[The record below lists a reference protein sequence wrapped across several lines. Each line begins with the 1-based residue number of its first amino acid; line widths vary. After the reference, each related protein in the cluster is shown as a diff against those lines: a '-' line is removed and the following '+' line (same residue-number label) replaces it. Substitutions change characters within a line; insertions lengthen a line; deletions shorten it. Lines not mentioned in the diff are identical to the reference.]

1 MNEITLRE
9 KLWDKVSKEFDD
21 FKKEQLNES
30 KETIFENAFKIS
42 TLNDFVDMCDP
53 DCGCLNID
61 EVKALL
67 KEKYPAHTLYNFYMK
82 TDAGGISDLYES
94 IWYRLKDLVD
104 RNNLKNKGNIER

>member
-21 FKKEQLNES
+21 FKKDQLNES

-104 RNNLKNKGNIER
+104 RNNLKNKDNIER

>member
-104 RNNLKNKGNIER
+104 RNNLKNKDNIER

>member
-104 RNNLKNKGNIER
+104 RNNLKSKDNIER

>member
-53 DCGCLNID
+53 DCGCLNVD

-104 RNNLKNKGNIER
+104 RNNLKNKDNIER

>member
-21 FKKEQLNES
+21 FKKDQLNES

-42 TLNDFVDMCDP
+42 TLNDFVDMCHP

-104 RNNLKNKGNIER
+104 RNNLKNKDNIER